1 MMKILLIT
9 VLLCAN
15 LLLVGQNKRI
25 QTENKA
31 TVSPNAPQMVD
42 VDISTLKPI
51 SESANTIKDAIYADK
66 TKSAAERTLDLIRR
80 MTFEEKLALTGG
92 WNKFLVSGVARL
104 GIRPVSMADASQ
116 GVRLQTALVKD
127 KSTSFPGMLPLAST
141 WNISLAESFGR
152 SIGEECCA
160 LGVDILLGP
169 GVNMQRLSVG
179 GRNFEYMGE
188 DPLLTSFI
196 ATAYVKGLQKQGI
209 VAVPK
214 HFIGN
219 DQDFC
224 RHIASSNI
232 DERTLHEV
240 YLLPWESMIK
250 KAGCKGMMTGN
261 NLVNGIPCSMHKPL
275 IADVLRKEFG
285 FTGLAMTDWQNTSYH
300 PKLQHLVMPSGETL
314 LMPDNATF
322 AKYINEQIAISAERK
337 SEIEI
342 MLEKMIF
349 PTLYT
354 LFETG
359 VYDRSFNDREYF
371 KTFEAHTQLARQC
384 AEEAIVL
391 LKNFKSILPIPLSK
405 RILLM
410 GEDELHSGTGSG
422 FVTGY
427 GHITYED
434 GLKAVYGDKL
444 ISSNKPDDKTI
455 RSADVVLFRLNKP
468 AGEGK
473 DIPYEEPVDQL
484 KYLRQ
489 VVKLNKNV
497 VVLVNA
503 CNTMPMDWLKDVK
516 GVLWCYFL
524 GQQRG
529 AALANIISEKINP
542 SGKLPFTI
550 ETKFEDSPDPEFNY
564 IGGKAYWRGNNQ
576 YKAYWMGESEKTD
589 DQFSQFVKPGEIIKV
604 PYREGVFVGY
614 RWYDK
619 NQTPVLVSF
628 GFGLSYTNFEYKE
641 IKCDNR
647 LSTEGKVHVDVTV
660 ANIGDRDGS
669 EVVQLY
675 VSEKEC
681 SVSRP
686 EKELKSFIKVALRAG
701 ETKTVSMVLDRRSFS
716 FWDVQKHDWK
726 IENGEFEIKAGGSS
740 GSLPLVEKILIK
752 TSSTN

>member
-1 MMKILLIT
+1 MKITILILVFFYALLF
-9 VLLCAN
+9 A
-15 LLLVGQNKRI
+15 GQPAGA
-25 QTENKA
+25 QTENKLPA
-31 TVSPNAPQMVD
+31 NINAPQMVN

-51 SESANTIKDAIYADK
+51 AESGNVLKDAVYADK
-66 TKSAAERTLDLIRR
+66 TKGAAERTLDLIRR
-80 MTFEEKLALTGG
+80 MTFDEKLAFSGG
-92 WNKFLVSGVARL
+92 WNRFLVPGVERL

-116 GVRLQTALVKD
+116 GVRLQTALVKE

-141 WNISLAESFGR
+141 WNVALAENFGR
-152 SIGEECCA
+152 SIGEECRA

-188 DPLLTSFI
+188 DPLLTARITTSYI
-196 ATAYVKGLQKQGI
+196 TGLQKQGI

-224 RHIASSNI
+224 RHIANI
-232 DERTLHEV
+232 NMDERTLREM
-240 YLLPWESMIK
+240 YLLPWEILIK
-250 KAGCKGMMTGN
+250 EAGCKGMMTGN
-261 NLVNGIPCSMHKPL
+261 NQVNSIPCSMHKLL
-275 IADVLRKEFG
+275 IADILRKEFG
-285 FTGLAMTDWQNTSYH
+285 FTGLAMTDWQNTSYY
-300 PKLQHLVMPSGETL
+300 PKLQHLVLPSGETL
-314 LMPDNATF
+314 LMPDNTTF
-322 AKYINEQIAISAERK
+322 AKYINEQVAISAERK

-359 VYDRSFNDREYF
+359 IYDRSFNDKEYF
-371 KTFEAHTQLARQC
+371 KTFEAHTKLARQC

-391 LKNFKSILPIPLSK
+391 LKNDKSILPIPLSK
-405 RILLM
+405 QILLI

-427 GHITYED
+427 EHITYAE
-434 GLKAVYGDKL
+434 GLKALYGNKL
-444 ISSNKPDDKTI
+444 TTSSKPDDKAI
-455 RSADVVLFRLNKP
+455 RNADVVLFSLNKP
-468 AGEGK
+468 AGEGR
-473 DIPYEEPVDQL
+473 DIPFEEPADQL
-484 KYLRQ
+484 EYLGE

-529 AALANIISEKINP
+529 AALANLISGKVNP

-550 ETKFEDSPDPEFNY
+550 ESKFSDSPDPEFNY
-564 IGGKAYWRGNNQ
+564 IGGKPYWRGNNE
-576 YKAYWMGESEKTD
+576 YKSYWMGWNAKTD
-589 DQFSQFVKPGEIIKV
+589 DDFSQFIKPGETINV
-604 PYREGVFVGY
+604 PYNEGIFIGY

-619 NQTPVLVSF
+619 NKIPVLFPF
-628 GFGLSYTNFEYKE
+628 GFGLSYTNFEYKK
-641 IKCDNR
+641 IRCDDR
-647 LSTEGKVHVDVTV
+647 LSTEDKVYVEIEVC
-660 ANIGDRDGS
+660 NKGDREGS

-675 VSEKEC
+675 VSQKVC
-681 SVSRP
+681 SVPRS
-686 EKELKSFIKVALRAG
+686 EKELKSFAKVALKAG
-701 ETKTVSMVLDRRSFS
+701 ECKTVSMVLDQRSFA
-716 FWDVQKHDWK
+716 FWDEKKHDWNV
-726 IENGEFEIKAGGSS
+726 EDGEFELKAGGSS
-740 GSLPLVEKILIK
+740 DSLPLSTKIQIH
-752 TSSTN
+752 

>member
-1 MMKILLIT
+1 MRILLLIG
-9 VLLCAN
+9 LLCAN
-15 LLLVGQNKRI
+15 LLLIGQTKRI
-25 QTENKA
+25 QTENKVN
-31 TVSPNAPQMVD
+31 VSPNAPQMVN
-42 VDISTLKPI
+42 VDITTLKPI
-51 SESANTIKDAIYADK
+51 SESVNTIKNAVYADK

-92 WNKFLVSGVARL
+92 WNRFLVSGVARL

-141 WNISLAESFGR
+141 WNISLAENFGR
-152 SIGEECCA
+152 SIGEECRA

-188 DPLLTSFI
+188 DPLLTSHI
-196 ATAYVKGLQKQGI
+196 ATAYIKGLQKQGI

-314 LMPDNATF
+314 LMPDNAAF
-322 AKYINEQIAISAERK
+322 AKYINEQIAISAERR

-410 GEDELHSGTGSG
+410 GEEELHSGTGSG

-434 GLKAVYGDKL
+434 GLKVVYGDKL
-444 ISSNKPDDKTI
+444 TCANKPDDKTI
-455 RSADVVLFRLNKP
+455 RNADVVLFRLNKP

-473 DIPYEEPVDQL
+473 DIPYEEPADQL
-484 KYLRQ
+484 EYLRQ
-489 VVKLNKNV
+489 VIKLNKNV

-503 CNTMPMDWLKDVK
+503 CNTMPMNWVKDVK
-516 GVLWCYFL
+516 GILWCYFL

-529 AALANIISEKINP
+529 AALANIISGKVNP

-550 ETKFEDSPDPEFNY
+550 EHKFSDSPDPKFNY

-576 YKAYWMGESEKTD
+576 YKAYWMGESDKTD
-589 DQFSQFVKPGEIIKV
+589 DQFSQFVKPGEVLNV

-619 NQTPVLVSF
+619 NQIPVLFPF
-628 GFGLSYTNFEYKE
+628 GFGLSYTGFEYSS
-641 IKCDNR
+641 IKYDNR
-647 LSTEGKVHVDVTV
+647 LDTEGKVYVSMMVRNRGSR
-660 ANIGDRDGS
+660 AGS

-675 VSEKEC
+675 VTDKEC
-681 SVSRP
+681 SVPRP
-686 EKELKSFIKVALRAG
+686 EKELKAFAKVYLEAG
-701 ETKTVSMVLDRRSFS
+701 ESKNVSLILDRRSFS
-716 FWDVQKHDWK
+716 FWDVKKHEWS
-726 IENGEFEIKAGGSS
+726 IESGEFEIKAGGSS
-740 GSLPLVEKILIK
+740 NSMPLIDNILIK
-752 TSSTN
+752 ILSSD